1 MSLAATTTTKTAPKW
16 CCIYARGGVLLEF
29 SFLFGHHHGR
39 PSTTDV
45 IAYLSADVSAY
56 LSAQSTSDV
65 IAYLHAQYQYTSDA
79 SAYLRAQSTSD
90 DTTAHSTSDVITNG
104 QSTSDE
110 IR

>member
-39 PSTTDV
+39 PSTTGADV
-45 IAYLSADVSAY
+45 IAY

-65 IAYLHAQYQYTSDA
+65 IAYLS
-79 SAYLRAQSTSD
+79 AQSTSD
-90 DTTAHSTSDVITNG
+90 VIAYLITNG
-104 QSTSDE
+104 QFTSDE